1 MAQWLG
7 RLLRDPE
14 LMRSD
19 PLLNLIPGS
28 TSRLHLI
35 LKTVFVLL
43 HNYMYHLAKEAPV
56 GSGQL
61 NMNVY
66 VTCAVMQMIWVQ
78 MLSSN
83 QKDKGGKQV
92 IYFLR
97 HPS

>member
-1 MAQWLG
+1 
-7 RLLRDPE
+7 
-14 LMRSD
+14 
-19 PLLNLIPGS
+19 
-28 TSRLHLI
+28 
-35 LKTVFVLL
+35 
-43 HNYMYHLAKEAPV
+43 MYHLAKEAPV

>member
-14 LMRSD
+14 LMSSD

-35 LKTVFVLL
+35 LKTVFVPL
-43 HNYMYHLAKEAPV
+43 HNYMYHLSKEAPV
-56 GSGQL
+56 GSCQL

-66 VTCAVMQMIWVQ
+66 VTCAIM
-78 MLSSN
+78 
-83 QKDKGGKQV
+83 
-92 IYFLR
+92 
-97 HPS
+97 